1 MIAERWPSIFGVEIL
16 LPRLQTERYRSHSRI
31 ANTPGRSQLTMWI
44 VQAMSNNSGRRN
56 PPKHSR
62 FKKGVSGNPR
72 GRPKRRKGQLVS
84 HIISKVQNTPTAYRE
99 GGRTKLASRL
109 ELALKKLVN
118 RALEGDARS
127 AAELFALRTQAE
139 RNYGAKNEKIRVE
152 DWVPDF
158 PGQTGEQ
165 KTRAHARDN
174 EIDPTGF
181 WGQTGSETTDPPG
194 FSFRLAE
201 TSPG

>member
-1 MIAERWPSIFGVEIL
+1 
-16 LPRLQTERYRSHSRI
+16 
-31 ANTPGRSQLTMWI
+31 
-44 VQAMSNNSGRRN
+44 MSN
-56 PPKHSR
+56 PPKEFQ
-62 FKKGVSGNPR
+62 FKKGVSGNLK
-72 GRPKRRKGQLVS
+72 GRPPKRRKRQLVGEIVS
-84 HIISKVQNTPTAYRE
+84 EVQNTPTAYRE

-118 RALEGDARS
+118 SALEGDARS
-127 AAELFALRTQAE
+127 AADLFAHRAQAE
-139 RNYGAKNEKIRVE
+139 RNNGAKIEKIIVG

-181 WGQTGSETTDPPG
+181 WEPGSETTGPPG
-194 FSFRLAE
+194 SVSALPKTPRDE
-201 TSPG
+201 